1 MFRKTLFRLK
11 TKIKNHARTKSPWIL
26 HFDATSC
33 NGCGIETLA
42 CLTPKYDIERFGIVE
57 KGNPRHSDILLV
69 NGAVSYKMKD
79 KLKLLYDQMPEPKV
93 VIVVGVCGISK
104 GIYQGC
110 YNIAGPIDKVIPV
123 DIYIPGCPPRPEAII
138 DGIVKAIGLWKG
150 KLDEYE
156 TKKYE
161 ETP

>member
-1 MFRKTLFRLK
+1 MLKSQIYKIK
-11 TKIKNHARTKSPWIL
+11 TKVINKARIKSPWMM

-33 NGCGIETLA
+33 NGCGIEILA

-69 NGAVSYKMKD
+69 TGAVSYKMKD
-79 KLKLLYDQMPEPKV
+79 RLKLIYDQMPEPKI

-110 YNIAGPIDKVIPV
+110 YNIIGPIDKVIPV
-123 DIYIPGCPPRPEAII
+123 DIYVPGCPPRPEAII
-138 DGIVKAIGLWKG
+138 DGVIKGLTLWKA
-150 KLDEYE
+150 KLEKYDE
-156 TKKYE
+156 KKENEKY
-161 ETP
+161 